1 MPGKRAARPPRK
13 DRALRTGIAA
23 VAVLVIGGLGWS
35 AVAAFGGGDDDN
47 ASPGSSQQAADA
59 TSSPTSSP
67 TPSADSSP
75 ASSPSDTASAQ
86 PAAVRACDQEVKG
99 AEKVVAAAE
108 EGVENWHKHVQAR
121 TDMLNGTMSVEEMDR
136 MWEMTKVAGPTDQRR
151 FHAALDTFDPT
162 PACDDLA
169 DASDATAAAADCS
182 ARYDSAQEAVDA
194 AEAAMADWQSHL
206 VNMAAYAAGKMPA
219 DEAQAKWVEAWR
231 NAPPH
236 INAFVKARETLADAP
251 SCPT

>member
-23 VAVLVIGGLGWS
+23 VVVLVIGGLGWS
-35 AVAAFGGGDDDN
+35 AVAAFGGGDDDK
-47 ASPGSSQQAADA
+47 AAAGSGQQAADA
-59 TSSPTSSP
+59 TSSPTS
-67 TPSADSSP
+67 SADSSP

-86 PAAVRACDQEVKG
+86 PAALRACAQEVEG
-99 AEKVVAAAE
+99 AAKVVAAAE

-121 TDMLNGTMSVEEMDR
+121 TDMLHGTMSVEEMDR

-151 FHAALDTFDPT
+151 FHAALDTYDPS

-169 DASDATAAAADCS
+169 DAPGAAAAASDCA
-182 ARYDSAQEAVDA
+182 ARYDSAQKAVDA

-219 DEAQAKWVEAWR
+219 HEAQAKWVEAWR

-236 INAFVKARETLADAP
+236 INAYEKARETLADAP
-251 SCPT
+251 SCPA